1 MTGFP
6 DTGAVSESRRSPLR
20 AILLEDKH
28 RTRTELAIFLVYAVL
43 ALAGSLFGSELLPLP
58 GRLPVDLPAW
68 LLSPAFVS
76 FAALAGMILLATTV
90 ILVHQRRRE
99 RLTLA
104 IELLEL
110 RDRGTDSPLA

>member
-6 DTGAVSESRRSPLR
+6 DFDAGSGSPRSALR

-43 ALAGSLFGSELLPLP
+43 ALAGSLFGSGLLTLP

-76 FAALAGMILLATTV
+76 LAALAGMTLLATTA

-104 IELLEL
+104 VELLEL
-110 RDRGTDSPLA
+110 RARGADSPLA